1 MPHMDLP
8 PCLSTD
14 ETREGRERGDRATES
29 PARARTALCPRRHR
43 RDLSPPFRPPEA
55 ETHPPNASMNVFL
68 VDSPTRESWRFYSSL
83 PRKPQRPT
91 WLAGRLPQMNLFPA
105 LPPHPLRND
114 PFTVTAAGPK
124 RNSEVLQEL
133 QAYQARQ
140 GEHGDHDGLVD
151 QVDEQRVPAQRQE
164 RPGGDRCF
172 RGEARW
178 PAAVGVYHVPEE

>member
-14 ETREGRERGDRATES
+14 ETREGRERRQGDRKPCPGPDGALS
-29 PARARTALCPRRHR
+29 PASPPGFVTALTTARSRDAPAECFDERLPRR
-43 RDLSPPFRPPEA
+43 LPYEGVLALLFVSTPQAA
-55 ETHPPNASMNVFL
+55 ETHLACWPSTANEPLS
-68 VDSPTRESWRFYSSL
+68 
-83 PRKPQRPT
+83 RPT
-91 WLAGRLPQMNLFPA
+91 SPSSPER
-105 LPPHPLRND
+105 